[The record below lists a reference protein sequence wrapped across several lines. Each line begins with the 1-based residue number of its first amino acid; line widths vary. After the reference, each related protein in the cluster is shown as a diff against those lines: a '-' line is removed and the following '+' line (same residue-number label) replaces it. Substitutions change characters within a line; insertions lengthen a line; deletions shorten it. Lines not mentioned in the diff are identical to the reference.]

1 MRLPLTTAMPPSA
14 ASSAGATTR
23 PKKSS
28 SSAPNNNLLRA
39 LSSISSCSRRHSPSA
54 ATLDILILLLVL
66 FSCAFLVLS
75 SLSHIA
81 RSLSALLPDHSAVF
95 ITPDDSLLLVVVVIV
110 APLAAAAGGY
120 VCCLGR
126 KGGRRRGVGG
136 RCGRAGC
143 KGLRG
148 AGEFDLRLQTEEC
161 LKSMSAE
168 AAQEIE
174 GLPWKGGAEGKNPDY
189 ECLRAELRRMA
200 PINGRAVLLF
210 RAPCGCPV
218 AKLEGWAPK
227 RGRRNNKK

>member
-1 MRLPLTTAMPPSA
+1 MPPSA
-14 ASSAGATTR
+14 ASSVGATTR
-23 PKKSS
+23 PKKSIS
-28 SSAPNNNLLRA
+28 SASAAPNNNLLRA

-81 RSLSALLPDHSAVF
+81 RSLSALLP
-95 ITPDDSLLLVVVVIV
+95 
-110 APLAAAAGGY
+110 
-120 VCCLGR
+120 
-126 KGGRRRGVGG
+126 GG

-168 AAQEIE
+168 AVQEIE